1 MAEGPSF
8 KSEFDLIALN
18 DEGVGVSALTVW
30 LPGPGTC
37 GVVEPMG
44 TSREY
49 QRQGHG
55 RRVLLG
61 AFTALRTNGASSVR
75 GTPPQSNEAAV
86 ATYLSVGFI
95 AIDAD
100 TVMIRP

>member
-1 MAEGPSF
+1 MVSDEGPSF

-18 DEGVGVSALTVW
+18 DEGVGVSAVTVW

-61 AFTALRTNGASSVR
+61 TQDEWGLERSGHPSAVER
-75 GTPPQSNEAAV
+75 GRYCDIPT
-86 ATYLSVGFI
+86 GGI
-95 AIDAD
+95 H
-100 TVMIRP
+100 RH